1 MNKLDYYEIGKR
13 IRKCQEELGLTQ
25 EAAAEQCGISPSFY
39 SDRKKALEI
48 KDFLM
53 NRSGGIRTRDL
64 RLPKT
69 AL

>member
-1 MNKLDYYEIGKR
+1 MIQHEKQKNKVPEN
-13 IRKCQEELGLTQ
+13 QGL
-25 EAAAEQCGISPSFY
+25 Y
-39 SDRKKALEI
+39 
-48 KDFLM
+48 

>member
-1 MNKLDYYEIGKR
+1 MPEALQKVNT
-13 IRKCQEELGLTQ
+13 GLQ
-25 EAAAEQCGISPSFY
+25 HEMQH
-39 SDRKKALEI
+39 KKKSLKI